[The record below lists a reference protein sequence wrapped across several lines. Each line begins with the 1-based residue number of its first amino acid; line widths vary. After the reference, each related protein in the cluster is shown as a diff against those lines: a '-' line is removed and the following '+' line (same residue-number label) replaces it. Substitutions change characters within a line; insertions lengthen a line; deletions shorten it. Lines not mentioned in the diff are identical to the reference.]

1 MKKSVRYLTQGAV
14 IAALYIV
21 LTHLQNFIP
30 GGGTW
35 GPIQFR
41 ASEALCVLAFFTPAA
56 IPGLAVGCALF
67 NLTSGSALAF
77 DFLIGAAASAGA
89 AAVMWYTKN
98 VTVKGFPLLG
108 MVMPAL
114 FNGLLVGAE
123 LTLTASIGGAFWFN
137 ATTVALGEL
146 AVLLTLGTGL
156 YYAFRARGLYRKL
169 FG

>member
-67 NLTSGSALAF
+67 NLTSGSALPL
-77 DFLIGAAASAGA
+77 DFLIGAVASAGA
-89 AAVMWYTKN
+89 AAVMWYTGKI
-98 VTVKGFPLLG
+98 TVKGFPLLG
-108 MVMPAL
+108 MTMPAI

-123 LTLTASIGGAFWFN
+123 LTLTAGIGGAFWFN

-146 AVLLTLGTGL
+146 AVLLTLGVAL
-156 YYAFRARGLYRKL
+156 FYALRARRLHKKL
-169 FG
+169 FQ